1 MKNSCTPQKNRVAT
15 YLPNPLAE
23 VDSLFN
29 HFLGQNV
36 RQVGW
41 NAPAAIWEAEDRLH
55 VEVDLPGVALEDTS
69 VTFDKGVLTITAER
83 RAAEDQR
90 KFWHNERA
98 VGQVT
103 RTVSLPD
110 TVDPESIAAEFERG
124 VLHITIAKLPQ
135 AQPRRIEIKST

>member
-1 MKNSCTPQKNRVAT
+1 
-15 YLPNPLAE
+15 
-23 VDSLFN
+23 
-29 HFLGQNV
+29 
-36 RQVGW
+36 
-41 NAPAAIWEAEDRLH
+41 
-55 VEVDLPGVALEDTS
+55 
-69 VTFDKGVLTITAER
+69 
-83 RAAEDQR
+83 
-90 KFWHNERA
+90 